1 MPNIQ
6 TEEPDSLTPEQVAEK
21 LQMNASV
28 VRRMLAEGKLPGRR
42 VGRIW
47 RVSARALRDFI
58 EGSSP
63 ASATMTKEA
72 ETPSQRF
79 ERQIREGCVKVL
91 EAATHPAKFN
101 QVEPLS
107 PERLLSI
114 SEWDR
119 RLLGVCADAL
129 AVCRTQKYTPVE
141 DMIDSILT
149 AYSHGEMGDYWKE
162 IMEQHSKSVQDHI
175 EGARL
180 MLRQFPAE
188 VLGSL

>member
-1 MPNIQ
+1 MA
-6 TEEPDSLTPEQVAEK
+6 ELLTVDEVAAHLK
-21 LQMNASV
+21 IHPVTL
-28 VRRMLAEGKLPGRR
+28 RKMLR
-42 VGRIW
+42 VGLIHGIKLGIREWRIPA
-47 RVSARALRDFI
+47 SAVKDFI
-58 EGSSP
+58 ESNMP
-63 ASATMTKEA
+63 AKAERTENMPKTQTE

-129 AVCRTQKYTPVE
+129 AVCRTQEYTPVE